1 MRCDH
6 LRRVLMILVVGLI
19 FLPSTLFVQQT
30 APPQGAAASAQ
41 SAPVP
46 EIATQETQPEFAL
59 RARANEVLV
68 RVVVR
73 DAQGQAVTNLTRDDF
88 RLLDNGTRQ
97 VIRGFSL
104 EFAHPTAA
112 SPVEK
117 GSRPS
122 AEKPA
127 EKAESPAAPPERFVA
142 LYFDDRFMSFDDVVR
157 TRKAATHYL
166 ETAIT
171 PGDRVGLFTSSGQ
184 QDVAEFTSDLS
195 AVEKG
200 LGKLRPNPHTQPC
213 KVKEEFYDAYN
224 AYWTLETGMGSVQVS
239 SGVHQTSASGG
250 SQATAGGPIVNPRVD
265 TALQL
270 APTARMAWAKHR
282 ITAVES
288 LDRLEALVRRLSLMP
303 GQRSIVWI
311 SPGFLAMDED
321 DRLTSLIE
329 RALRAHIVISA
340 LDSRGSWTPETG
352 MDFCI
357 PGYVLPPNAQ
367 AADLAA
373 GDVLAVVASGTGGIL
388 FHDSN
393 DFDAGFRLA
402 GGLPEAAYLLSFSP
416 ADLKYDGKFHKLAVQ
431 LVNGFGLSVQARK
444 GYFAP
449 SAPPGSERATTV
461 AEEELEQ
468 DVFSQ
473 SELQTV
479 PISLDTQ
486 FFKTAT
492 DEAKLTVSVRLDV
505 RHLHLE
511 KQNGRNLDH
520 LTVIT
525 ALFSYGEF
533 VTGNRQTV
541 DLHLLDPTLPRWK
554 QTGLS
559 LRSSFLVK
567 PGQYLV
573 RAVVGERD
581 EGEISAGN
589 ISVEIP

>member
-1 MRCDH
+1 
-6 LRRVLMILVVGLI
+6 VGLI

-30 APPQGAAASAQ
+30 PPPQGAAASAQ
-41 SAPVP
+41 TAPAP
-46 EIATQETQPEFAL
+46 EITTQETQPGFAL

-73 DAQGQAVTNLTRDDF
+73 DAHGQAVTNLARDDF

-104 EFAHPTAA
+104 EFAHPAA
-112 SPVEK
+112 TRPVEK
-117 GSRPS
+117 SNRPS
-122 AEKPA
+122 AEKPP
-127 EKAESPAAPPERFVA
+127 EKVESPAAPPQRFVA
-142 LYFDDRFMSFDDVVR
+142 LYFDDTFMAFDDVVR

-184 QDVAEFTSDLS
+184 QEDVEFTSDLS
-195 AVEKG
+195 ALEKG
-200 LGKLRPNPHTQPC
+200 LAKLRPNPHTPPC
-213 KVKEEFYDAYN
+213 KVKEEFYEAYN
-224 AYWTLETGMGSVQVS
+224 AYWSLETGMGGVPPS
-239 SGVHQTSASGG
+239 SGVHQGSASGG

-270 APTARMAWAKHR
+270 APSARMAWAKHR
-282 ITAVES
+282 ITAVQS
-288 LDRLEALVRRLSLMP
+288 LARLEALVRRLSAMP
-303 GQRSIVWI
+303 GQRTLVWI
-311 SPGFLAMDED
+311 SPGFLAMDQD
-321 DRLTSLIE
+321 DRVTSLIE
-329 RALRAHIVISA
+329 QALRAHVVVSA
-340 LDSRGSWTPETG
+340 LDSRGVWTPETG
-352 MDFCI
+352 IDFCI
-357 PGYVLPPNAQ
+357 PGATPPPNAQ

-373 GDVLAVVASGTGGIL
+373 GDVLAVVATGTGGIL
-388 FHDSN
+388 FHDNN

-416 ADLKYDGKFHKLAVQ
+416 AELEYDGKFHNLTVQ
-431 LVNGFGLSVQARK
+431 LVNGRGLSVQARK

-449 SAPPGSERATTV
+449 SAPPGSEPATTV

-473 SELQTV
+473 GEVQTV
-479 PISLDTQ
+479 PLTLDTQ

-492 DEAKLTVSVRLDV
+492 DEAKLTVLARLDV
-505 RHLHLE
+505 SHLHLK

-525 ALFSYGEF
+525 ALFSYAGEF

-541 DLHLLDPTLPRWK
+541 DLRLLDQSLARLK
-554 QTGLS
+554 QAGLS
-559 LRSSFLVK
+559 LPASFLVK

-581 EGEISAGN
+581 EGEVSAGN
-589 ISVEIP
+589 TAVDIP